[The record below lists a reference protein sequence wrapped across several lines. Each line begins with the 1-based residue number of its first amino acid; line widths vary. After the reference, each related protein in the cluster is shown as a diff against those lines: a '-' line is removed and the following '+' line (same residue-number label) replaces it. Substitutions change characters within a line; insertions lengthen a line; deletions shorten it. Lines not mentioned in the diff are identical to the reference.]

1 MAREGEGEAAVHF
14 HRLTG
19 RVPPISGVPRMQRNL
34 VALPALAGPRAPG
47 ANVR

>member
-1 MAREGEGEAAVHF
+1 MARERGSELAVHF

-19 RVPPISGVPRMQRNL
+19 RVPPISGVPRTQGNL